1 MGAEPGQSISL
12 VVQLTAPPPGVVP
25 TNQPQPSVVPRSDDY
40 HMPDM
45 FTVEVGGER
54 GHTKEVLVKVERTAV
69 KKPFLGGYRHRVTGV
84 EYHHASV
91 QTMPKKRLDTGVR
104 DAHMYVRGDQGF
116 RQGGTKSSQQ
126 VLGGEMGKLLHV
138 LLSQPSKYVYGCSR
152 NSFLTLSFN

>member
-104 DAHMYVRGDQGF
+104 DAHMYVRGIKDLDKG
-116 RQGGTKSSQQ
+116 
-126 VLGGEMGKLLHV
+126 VLNPANKCWAVRWANFCMYYFLSLQNMFTDV
-138 LLSQPSKYVYGCSR
+138 LETD
-152 NSFLTLSFN
+152 FLP